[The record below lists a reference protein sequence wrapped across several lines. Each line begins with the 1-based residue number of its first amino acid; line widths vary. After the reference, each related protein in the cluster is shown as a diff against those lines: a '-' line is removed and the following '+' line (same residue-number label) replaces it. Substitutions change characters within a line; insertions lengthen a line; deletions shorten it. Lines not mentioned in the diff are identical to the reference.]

1 MGNARFIYHCNWQ
14 IWKGWG
20 RTRGKRGCYIRFLRR
35 ISRSDAANSN
45 YGAGQQLVHQ
55 TVFQARKV
63 MPNNP
68 WRRKMSWSAL
78 NALLLF
84 IQTWSYESL
93 MILEIMLL
101 WFCLSLHL
109 MLSSCWQDQAV
120 LLLAKFWWWTL
131 QLNGLIVI
139 HSQPASQDNYINKVK
154 CFVAIWNKIH
164 RRSVAIFEK
173 MLLIIF
179 LSLKTSFSSSWK
191 IS

>member
-1 MGNARFIYHCNWQ
+1 MWFKGFHEAMWIKGNRSKRRPTKSKKKKTVLPTPGIEPGPRRWERRILTTRPYG
-14 IWKGWG
+14 IWRPLWEMQDWYIIAIDRSERAG
-20 RTRGKRGCYIRFLRR
+20 TRGKRGCYIRFLRR

-120 LLLAKFWWWTL
+120 LLLVKFWWWTL
-131 QLNGLIVI
+131 
-139 HSQPASQDNYINKVK
+139 
-154 CFVAIWNKIH
+154 
-164 RRSVAIFEK
+164 
-173 MLLIIF
+173 
-179 LSLKTSFSSSWK
+179 
-191 IS
+191 

>member
-1 MGNARFIYHCNWQ
+1 MWFKGFHEAMWIKGNQSKRRPSKSKKKKKQTVLPTPGIEPGPRRWERRILTTRPYGIWRPPVGNARLIYHCNWQ

-20 RTRGKRGCYIRFLRR
+20 RTRGKRGCYIHFLRR

-45 YGAGQQLVHQ
+45 YRAGQQLVHQ

-120 LLLAKFWWWTL
+120 LLLVKFWWWTL
-131 QLNGLIVI
+131 
-139 HSQPASQDNYINKVK
+139 
-154 CFVAIWNKIH
+154 
-164 RRSVAIFEK
+164 
-173 MLLIIF
+173 
-179 LSLKTSFSSSWK
+179 
-191 IS
+191 